1 MCWGMFTALGFLLNK
16 LPRRSWKAEMGV
28 AEGAFGIIRAGSFAE
43 FIIICKME
51 KFDEGQI

>member
-16 LPRRSWKAEMGV
+16 LPRRAWKAEMGV

-43 FIIICKME
+43 FIIICKRE